1 MMNDFLKKPGLV
13 SNEYST
19 YDRLISTG
27 ISGDSNYTTVYHSRE
42 DFGPNILHA
51 TTSIS
56 NSLSEPIHSSFQN
69 KSKRIMEDMDG
80 MSFVGMILCEDGIVA
95 FGDSKSSK
103 DVKLGLLR
111 HDEERGDV
119 KKVLMES
126 AYILTTF
133 GDNQFLDEY
142 ERKINLED
150 WLKSEMKRTMDYRH
164 LVFRLQEVLSFNHQ
178 NDCKN
183 YHFLIGAKD
192 QYGYFVQPV
201 LIANHTVTYR
211 AMCRCVGVY
220 SGGVAFYY
228 EKEHRLMPSIYETS
242 FAVKGLSEKIQAL
255 IDEADQF
262 GVYNPVGGLIQ
273 VKVFQ

>member
-1 MMNDFLKKPGLV
+1 MMNDFWNKEG
-13 SNEYST
+13 
-19 YDRLISTG
+19 LISHKNPLCDRP
-27 ISGDSNYTTVYHSRE
+27 ISTDIPNDYNQIVIYHSRE

-51 TTSIS
+51 TTSIFD
-56 NSLSEPIHSSFQN
+56 SLSEPIHSSCYN

-103 DVKLGLLR
+103 DAKLGNLR
-111 HDEERGDV
+111 YDEERGYV
-119 KKVLMES
+119 KKILMDS
-126 AYILTTF
+126 DYILTAF

-150 WLKSEMKRTMDYRH
+150 WLKSEMKRIMDYRH
-164 LVFRLQEVLSFNHQ
+164 LVFRLQEVLSFNQQ

-192 QYGYFVQPV
+192 QYGYFVQPA
-201 LIANHTVTYR
+201 LISNRTVTYR

-262 GVYNPVGGLIQ
+262 GVYNPVGGPIQ